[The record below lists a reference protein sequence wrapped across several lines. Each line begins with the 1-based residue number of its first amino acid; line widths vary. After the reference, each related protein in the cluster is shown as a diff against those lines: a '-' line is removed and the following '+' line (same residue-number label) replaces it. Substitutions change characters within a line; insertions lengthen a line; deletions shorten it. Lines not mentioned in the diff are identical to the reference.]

1 MNLLWIDEIFP
12 VPDVLRSMEA
22 LSGIYVV
29 ASTSQAEE
37 LLRTHRIDLCLVS
50 DSLPG
55 GDPLSLFPQDVGD
68 GPVLAIIGH
77 ASGLPFAQ
85 RAMERDCC
93 GYLTVP
99 ISGDALCALV
109 HRMISRAR
117 QNTAARYWRGSLP
130 MIQNAFWQA
139 LIDRRIPAA
148 EDTLSAAAQRHAVK
162 LPAQVMPVY
171 LRYRKPECSSG
182 DGADPLSVLLCPAY
196 FSPLQVQVTTLGR
209 HTLLFLLFGPA
220 LSSDTVASG
229 CNQLLAACQ
238 EKHLHTVCMLGT
250 PCDCQALPEQT
261 AHMEQAGQNQVYLD
275 NQLLPSTPS
284 VLPMNTPPQ
293 PNAEKLL
300 TLLDCGM
307 FEETIETA
315 KTFFFH
321 PDVVPQINAHFLE
334 NYKYQLLDGLRKLE
348 LVRKSST
355 DILVDIP
362 SELMSQAGTSVQ
374 DFLELLQTICATL
387 ERLGT
392 AEHDQRNLAEEIK
405 IHIREH
411 LDYALTRNSIAEHF
425 YLSADYL
432 DRIFKRECGQTVT
445 DYIMEQRIMLA
456 KQLLAGC
463 TLSVSEVAAKV
474 GFVNFSHFS
483 SVFKRSTGVTPFAFR
498 KQHIRE

>member
-1 MNLLWIDEIFP
+1 MNLLWIDEIVP
-12 VPDVLRSMEA
+12 IPDVLRSMEA
-22 LSGIYVV
+22 LSGVYAA
-29 ASTSQAEE
+29 ASIPQAEE
-37 LLRTHRIDLCLVS
+37 VLRAHRIDLCLIS

-55 GDPLSLFPQDVGD
+55 GDPLSLFPPDAGD
-68 GPVLAIIGH
+68 GPVLAVIGH
-77 ASGLPFAQ
+77 ASSLAFAQ

-99 ISGDALCALV
+99 VSGGALCALV
-109 HRMISRAR
+109 RRMTARAQQR
-117 QNTAARYWRGSLP
+117 SAARHWRESLP

-139 LIDRRIPAA
+139 LIDRRIPAE
-148 EDTLSAAAQRHAVK
+148 EDTLPAAAQRHAVE
-162 LPAQVMPVY
+162 LPAQIMPVY

-220 LSSDTVASG
+220 LSSDTAASG
-229 CNQLLAACQ
+229 CSRLLAACQ

-250 PCDCQALPEQT
+250 PCDCRALPEQ
-261 AHMEQAGQNQVYLD
+261 AARMEQAGQNQVYLD
-275 NQLLPSTPS
+275 NHLLPSTPGM
-284 VLPMNTPPQ
+284 LPMDTPPQ

-307 FEETIETA
+307 FEETMETA
-315 KTFFFH
+315 RAFFFH

-348 LVRKSST
+348 LVRKHST

-362 SELMSQAGTSVQ
+362 SELMTQAGTSVQ
-374 DFLELLQTICATL
+374 DFLDLLQMICTTL
-387 ERLGT
+387 RHLGT

-405 IHIREH
+405 IHILEN
-411 LDYALTRNSIAEHF
+411 LDYALTRNSIAERF
-425 YLSADYL
+425 YVSADHL
-432 DRIFKRECGQTVT
+432 DRIFKREYGKTVT
-445 DYIMEQRIMLA
+445 DYILQERIALS
-456 KQLLAGC
+456 KQLLAGSS
-463 TLSVSEVAAKV
+463 LSVSEVAAKV

-483 SVFKRSTGVTPFAFR
+483 SVFKKSTGLTPFLYR
-498 KQHIRE
+498 KQHNAE